1 MEWVIIILIVLAV
14 LLAAALIFTAMK
26 RKKAQVARQRAGE
39 LRSEAA
45 ASATAKQEQEAR
57 AREAEAE
64 AERVRAQ
71 ADKLDARAQEERTS
85 YDQTRATQ
93 EDRLRE
99 ADRLDPDVNHRD
111 PDYQPGAGNVPGQ
124 QTPGQHDA
132 PGEQAPG
139 QQAPGQHTAP
149 GQHVEGQR
157 SQTPNPQHSTGATSP
172 VPPGPE
178 TTAPEPT
185 GSEEQD
191 QATWE
196 REQARRDQI

>member
-1 MEWVIIILIVLAV
+1 MKWVIIILIVLAV
-14 LLAAALIFTAMK
+14 LLAAALIWTAMK
-26 RKKAQVARQRAGE
+26 RKKNEVARQRAGE

-45 ASATAKQEQEAR
+45 TSATAKQEQEAR

-64 AERVRAQ
+64 AERARAQ

-85 YDQTRATQ
+85 YDQTRAVQ

-111 PDYQPGAGNVPGQ
+111 PNYQPGAGA
-124 QTPGQHDA
+124 TPGEHTRPVSTPDQH
-132 PGEQAPG
+132 
-139 QQAPGQHTAP
+139 APGQHTAP
-149 GQHVEGQR
+149 GEHIEGQR
-157 SQTPNPQHSTGATSP
+157 SQTPNPQHSTGAANP

-178 TTAPEPT
+178 NTPPEAT
-185 GSEEQD
+185 GTEEQD
-191 QATWE
+191 RATWE

>member
-1 MEWVIIILIVLAV
+1 MKWVIIILIVLAV
-14 LLAAALIFTAMK
+14 LLAAALIWTAMK
-26 RKKAQVARQRAGE
+26 RKKQQVARERAGE

-45 ASATAKQEQEAR
+45 TSATAKQEQEAR

-111 PDYQPGAGNVPGQ
+111 PDYRPGAPS
-124 QTPGQHDA
+124 A
-132 PGEQAPG
+132 PGEHTPG
-139 QQAPGQHTAP
+139 HTAGQHTAP
-149 GQHVEGQR
+149 GEHTEGKR
-157 SQTPNPQHSTGATSP
+157 SQTQNPAHSAGEANP

-191 QATWE
+191 RLTWE

>member
-1 MEWVIIILIVLAV
+1 MKWVIIILIVLAV
-14 LLAAALIFTAMK
+14 LLAAALIYTAMK
-26 RKKAQVARQRAGE
+26 RKKNEVARQRAGE

-45 ASATAKQEQEAR
+45 TSATAKQEQEAR

-71 ADKLDARAQEERTS
+71 ADKLDARAQSERTS

-111 PDYQPGAGNVPGQ
+111 PNYTPGADATPGEHTSGEHTSGEH
-124 QTPGQHDA
+124 TPGQHT
-132 PGEQAPG
+132 PGST
-139 QQAPGQHTAP
+139 PGQHTD
-149 GQHVEGQR
+149 QHGSH
-157 SQTPNPQHSTGATSP
+157 SQTQHREHTAGEANP

-178 TTAPEPT
+178 TSTPEPA
-185 GSEEQD
+185 GSAEQD
-191 QATWE
+191 RLTWE